1 MPVPTGVH
9 SISTGTGAGPQGVG
23 CSAMP
28 APADL
33 LRTWLGPQPWLEAQ
47 LARVA
52 AGDER
57 ALFLGLGLAGRKVGR
72 MPLVVDAT
80 AAESARPGWR
90 PISWSADQAARALL
104 MLALPAPDP
113 APWLTTL
120 DRCFHAGTIEELVA
134 LYQTLP
140 LLPHQQ
146 LLDLRAAEGVR
157 NAMTP
162 VFAAVALD
170 NPFPAERLA
179 DGAFNQMVLKG
190 FFNGLDS
197 RRIVGLDR
205 RRNAELG
212 RMLANYA
219 CERRLASRPVD
230 PALPPL
236 ARACGADCHD

>member
-1 MPVPTGVH
+1 MPAPAGVH
-9 SISTGTGAGPQGVG
+9 SISPGTGAGPQGVG
-23 CSAMP
+23 CSGMP
-28 APADL
+28 VPTDL
-33 LRTWLGPQPWLEAQ
+33 LRTWLGTQPWLEAQ

-52 AGDER
+52 AGDAR

-72 MPLVVDAT
+72 TPLAVDAA

-90 PISWSADQAARALL
+90 PAGWSTDQAARTLL
-104 MLALPAPDP
+104 VLALPATD
-113 APWLTTL
+113 ATAWLATL
-120 DRCFHAGTIEELVA
+120 DRCFHAGTVEELVA

-140 LLPHQQ
+140 LLPHQE

-170 NPFPAERLA
+170 NPFPAERLS
-179 DGAFNQMVLKG
+179 DGAFDQMVLKC

-219 CERRLASRPVD
+219 RERRLASRPVD

-236 ARACGADCHD
+236 ARACGAACED

>member
-1 MPVPTGVH
+1 MSV
-9 SISTGTGAGPQGVG
+9 
-23 CSAMP
+23 
-28 APADL
+28 PADL
-33 LRTWLGPQPWLEAQ
+33 LRAWLGAQPWLDAQ

-72 MPLVVDAT
+72 TPLAIDAA

-90 PISWSADQAARALL
+90 PINWSADQAARTLL
-104 MLALPAPDP
+104 VLALPSGDP
-113 APWLTTL
+113 AAWLATL
-120 DRCFHAGTIEELVA
+120 DRCFHAGTVEELVA

-140 LLPHQQ
+140 LLPHQP
-146 LLDLRAAEGVR
+146 LLELRAAEGVR

-179 DGAFNQMVLKG
+179 DGPFNQMVLKG

-197 RRIVGLDR
+197 RRILGLDR
-205 RRNAELG
+205 RHNADLG
-212 RMLANYA
+212 RMLAHYA
-219 CERRLASRPVD
+219 RERRLASRPVD

-236 ARACGADCHD
+236 ARACGATCED

>member
-1 MPVPTGVH
+1 
-9 SISTGTGAGPQGVG
+9 
-23 CSAMP
+23 MP

-33 LRTWLGPQPWLEAQ
+33 LRTWLGAQPWLDAQ

-72 MPLVVDAT
+72 APLAADA
-80 AAESARPGWR
+80 AAADAARSGWR
-90 PISWSADQAARALL
+90 PAGWSADQAARALL
-104 MLALPAPDP
+104 VLALPAGD
-113 APWLTTL
+113 ADAWLATL
-120 DRCFHAGTIEELVA
+120 DRCFHAGTVEELVA
-134 LYQTLP
+134 LYQALP
-140 LLPHQQ
+140 LLPHPER
-146 LLDLRAAEGVR
+146 LALRAAEGVR

-179 DGAFNQMVLKG
+179 DGAFNQMVLKC

-197 RRIVGLDR
+197 RRIAGLER
-205 RRNAELG
+205 RRNADLG

-219 CERRLASRPVD
+219 RERRLASRPVD

-236 ARACGADCHD
+236 ARACGAACED